1 MPDIYVGGCYILPAG
16 VHWTSSHGI
25 VVPFASG
32 YSDRLHQLYAGR
44 SLVGV
49 TSSPDERE
57 VTGHFAPSHWPQHL
71 QLVAVLP
78 GDRDTD
84 FGEYLPDRPYN
95 RVRVRA
101 TTDTWPT
108 DSRLLELRAGTE
120 PGGEV
125 DETNVVDRVLF
136 DADREYILQTPPLAG
151 SGEWALQVAGRD
163 VRITDGNAGDAEDL
177 TADVLAHPPDVAMDS
192 DGNRLAVAVDSSIA
206 TISFSYDW

>member
-1 MPDIYVGGCYILPAG
+1 MPDIFLGGCYILLAG

-25 VVPFASG
+25 VVPFVSG

-49 TSSPDERE
+49 TPSPTDRQ
-57 VTGHFAPSHWPQHL
+57 VTGSFAPSHWPQHL

-78 GDRDTD
+78 TDRDTD
-84 FGEYLPDRPYN
+84 FGEYLPERPYN

-108 DSRLLELRAGTE
+108 DAKLVELRAGTA
-120 PGGEV
+120 PGGSV

-136 DADREYILQTPPLAG
+136 DADREYTLQTPPLAG
-151 SGEWALQVAGRD
+151 SGAWALQVAGRD
-163 VRITDGNAGDAEDL
+163 TRVADGNTGSGDDM
-177 TADVLAHPPDVAMDS
+177 TVDVLAHPPDVAMDGN
-192 DGNRLAVAVDSSIA
+192 GNRLAVAVTAGVA
-206 TISFSYDW
+206 TVSFSYDW